1 MASESK
7 ASLPGQAAKAQP
19 EPAPEPSLVENLP
32 FVSIK
37 KKNYSQYDL
46 VKIKVHL
53 KDHFYVF
60 SRFLMS
66 RVLTLIKVN
75 DKDSIKITLDIKK
88 HFVENQKTEVT
99 QEELE

>member
-1 MASESK
+1 
-7 ASLPGQAAKAQP
+7 
-19 EPAPEPSLVENLP
+19 
-32 FVSIK
+32 
-37 KKNYSQYDL
+37 
-46 VKIKVHL
+46 
-53 KDHFYVF
+53 
-60 SRFLMS
+60 MS

>member
-1 MASESK
+1 M
-7 ASLPGQAAKAQP
+7 
-19 EPAPEPSLVENLP
+19 N
-32 FVSIK
+32 IK

-46 VKIKVHL
+46 VKTKVHL
-53 KDHFYVF
+53 LDHFYVF

-75 DKDSIKITLDIKK
+75 DKDAIKITLDIKK

-99 QEELE
+99 

>member
-1 MASESK
+1 MT
-7 ASLPGQAAKAQP
+7 
-19 EPAPEPSLVENLP
+19 ENLP
-32 FVSIK
+32 FVNIK

-53 KDHFYVF
+53 HDHFYVF

-75 DKDSIKITLDIKK
+75 DKDAIKITLDIKK
-88 HFVENQKTEVT
+88 HFVENQKSEVT